1 MVNRN
6 HLLLSLVAFKRD
18 LDDINTILDLK
29 TKIQSAELLR
39 LLYVLTVADI
49 SAVGPEIWNNWKAN
63 LLKIVFNEAL
73 IAINGSGDEKSRQLR
88 EKNLKQIV

>member
-1 MVNRN
+1 MSADETETVVWLIEN
-6 HLLLSLVAFKRD
+6 HLLLSQVAFKRD

-49 SAVGPEIWNNWKAN
+49 SAVN
-63 LLKIVFNEAL
+63 LE
-73 IAINGSGDEKSRQLR
+73 
-88 EKNLKQIV
+88 